1 MGICT
6 INTQRQR
13 HERAKDR
20 DIDREGERE
29 QETDRQR
36 EREIRKHAKHLIAD
50 HKTHLLLL
58 LISSSI

>member
-20 DIDREGERE
+20 DRDRARASRHRE
-29 QETDRQR
+29 R